1 MFCYI
6 SLAFILLVFYG
17 FHVINEFNER
27 MPMLSNAEDQDV
39 WVDVT
44 VVEPC
49 IVPSSIQCWEYRT
62 TGVY

>member
-1 MFCYI
+1 M
-6 SLAFILLVFYG
+6 
-17 FHVINEFNER
+17 INEFNER